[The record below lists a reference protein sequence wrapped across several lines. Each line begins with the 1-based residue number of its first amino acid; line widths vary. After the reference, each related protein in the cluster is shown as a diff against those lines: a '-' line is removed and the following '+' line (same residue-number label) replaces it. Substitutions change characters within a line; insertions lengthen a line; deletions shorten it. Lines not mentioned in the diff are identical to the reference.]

1 MGWEAAE
8 QGAKK
13 MRTSRLAFLPAALAL
28 LAAPQVAGADP
39 GVEEQLRAMQQ
50 RMEQLETRLDAT
62 TDELEAANRRVEQQS
77 QLIEQSG
84 LADANGTASGVASFL
99 ESLEIGGWVAGSYW
113 WNFEDPN
120 GESLASANQG
130 ITGFAY
136 PFHGDHNSFQV
147 DQLWFELERPVS
159 EDARAGFRADI
170 FFGKTADVLGDSS
183 GTIDD
188 GSSLD
193 ETDMEVYQ
201 AYAQYLAPIGDGV
214 TFKFGKFAT
223 YVGAEVAPT
232 VYNLNVTRGNVY
244 NLLQPI
250 NLVGLLAEAKFG
262 EYVDVGVGVVNEVV
276 SDVDID
282 LNNDKAAT
290 WHLGVGSDTLSFSF
304 NGMYGSS
311 DGVVAGRFGDG
322 ALEADKDIIYD
333 AILRWDPFD
342 WFTWY
347 ANGTYR
353 EVETDQLAGGPFAP
367 DDDFTAWGVATAGRF
382 AITDKLGFALR
393 GEVLID
399 KDSFFTGL
407 GFPGAVTPAGYLSET
422 QLWSLT
428 GTVDYA
434 LTDQL
439 KVRTELRYDLA
450 RSDDG
455 EEDVFIGDDAE
466 DPQDD
471 QLVAG
476 VEVIYSF

>member
-1 MGWEAAE
+1 
-8 QGAKK
+8 
-13 MRTSRLAFLPAALAL
+13 MRTSRLAFLPAALTL
-28 LAAPQVAGADP
+28 LAAPQVAAADP

-50 RMEQLETRLDAT
+50 RMEQLESRLDAT
-62 TDELEAANRRVEQQS
+62 TDELEAANRRVDQQS

-113 WNFEDPN
+113 YNFEDVD
-120 GESLASANQG
+120 GEGLASANQG
-130 ITGFAY
+130 VSGFAY

-170 FFGKTADVLGDSS
+170 LFGKTADVLGDSS
-183 GTIDD
+183 GTLDD

-193 ETDMEVYQ
+193 ETDMEIYQ
-201 AYAQYLAPIGDGV
+201 AYAQYLAPIGEGV
-214 TFKFGKFAT
+214 TFKFGKVAT
-223 YVGAEVAPT
+223 YIGAEVAPT

-244 NLLQPI
+244 NVLQPI
-250 NLVGLLAEAKFG
+250 NLVGLLAETKLG
-262 EYVDVGVGVVNEVV
+262 EYVDVGLGVVNETT

-282 LNNDKAAT
+282 LNNDKAGT
-290 WHLGVGSDTLSFSF
+290 WHIGVGNDTLSFAF
-304 NGMYGSS
+304 NGIYGSTDS
-311 DGVVAGRFGDG
+311 VLVGKGFGDG

-347 ANGTYR
+347 VDGTYR
-353 EVETDQLAGGPFAP
+353 EADVEQLGGIDAP
-367 DDDFTAWGVATAGRF
+367 DGDFTAWGVASAGRF

-393 GEVLID
+393 GEYLKD
-399 KDSFFTGL
+399 ADSFFTALGL
-407 GFPGAVTPAGYLSET
+407 AGATGDFGGIAVGDET
-422 QLWSLT
+422 EIWSLT
-428 GTVDYA
+428 GTLDYA

-450 RSDDG
+450 
-455 EEDVFIGDDAE
+455 DAE
-466 DPQDD
+466 DGDSDVFFGQHPEDGEFQDD